1 VTKSESPRYAF
12 IPFIVAAALAS
23 CSGTTNNPTVPL
35 PNSNTQIRQP
45 GVQGSLNGDFLGC
58 PYQTGDVWQTDITS
72 AKVDPNS
79 AAYIKAVNDAHGGG
93 NFTAWAP
100 TTNELIN
107 SASASTPLVNVV
119 GKVKWHTPYSP
130 WPWQSNFYISPMSDA
145 HALVLQETNCQYYEG
160 YSVTYSNGT
169 LSMYNGGMWDL
180 SKAFV
185 RPAQGSIST
194 ASGIPIGLVAVRPE
208 ELKAGSILH
217 ALGWD
222 GVAHSWSQTA
232 CVSPAGKTDCT
243 DDLSYS
249 GPSGDKPMPYG
260 AHLRLKASFNDS
272 NFPAEAKTV
281 AEALKHYGAYG
292 YDTGCCNAIV
302 FVNDQ
307 NGGPTWTSAD
317 KTAISSIKLS
327 NFDVVV
333 AP

>member
-1 VTKSESPRYAF
+1 MKSSEFPRYAF
-12 IPFIVAAALAS
+12 IPIITAALLSS
-23 CSGTTNNPTVPL
+23 CSGSATRSTL
-35 PNSNTQIRQP
+35 PASTAELRQT
-45 GVQGSLNGDFLGC
+45 SLHGKLTGDFIGC
-58 PYQTGDVWQTDITS
+58 PYQTGDVWQTDISS
-72 AKVDPNS
+72 AKIDANS
-79 AAYIKAVNDAHGGG
+79 SAYIKAAQDAGGAG
-93 NFTAWAP
+93 SFTAWAP

-107 SASASTPLVNVV
+107 AAKGSTPLVTVV

-145 HALVLQETNCQYYEG
+145 HAMVLQESNCRYYEG
-160 YSVTYSNGT
+160 YNVSYSNGT

-180 SKAFV
+180 SKGFV
-185 RPAQGSIST
+185 RPSQGSIST

-208 ELKAGSILH
+208 ELQAGSIQH

-232 CVSPAGKTDCT
+232 CVSPAGQTDCT
-243 DDLSYS
+243 DDITYN
-249 GPSGDKPMPYG
+249 GPASDKPMPYG

-272 NFPAEAKTV
+272 SFPTEAKIV

-307 NGGPTWTSAD
+307 YGSPVWTQSDQKAL
-317 KTAISSIKLS
+317 SSISLS
-327 NFDVVV
+327 NFDVVA